1 MCTFAA
7 YYLQRG
13 VINAAQ
19 CQDHRSAPLS
29 YCTHLEEILS
39 VMMKCISHDLPRPQ
53 ARSRECQADT
63 SHALHAES
71 RSLTANANPRL
82 GWREA
87 DRAPRG

>member
-19 CQDHRSAPLS
+19 RHDHRSEPLS
-29 YCTHLEEILS
+29 YCTHLEEILF
-39 VMMKCISHDLPRPQ
+39 VMIKCISHGLPCPQ
-53 ARSRECQADT
+53 AGT
-63 SHALHAES
+63 SHALNAES
-71 RSLTANANPRL
+71 RSLTGNANPRL

-87 DRAPRG
+87 EQARRG